1 LRNKPLLLIC
11 ICATFAPV
19 LTKPAIRIGF
29 LFCFPSQ
36 SPYNAQRL
44 SVEWFQPLICENAI
58 TTISHPII
66 MRSIPAPQQRLNFS
80 TSFLL
85 WSPILNYVL
94 HYQARFKSLTDGPA
108 AGIVRFIIHHNL

>member
-1 LRNKPLLLIC
+1 LRNKPIPPIF
-11 ICATFAPV
+11 ICATFASV
-19 LTKPAIRIGF
+19 LTKPVMLIGF

-36 SPYNAQRL
+36 SPYNAPRL

-94 HYQARFKSLTDGPA
+94 HYQARFKSFTDGTA
-108 AGIVRFIIHHNL
+108 AGIVRFILHHNL